1 MTDDAA
7 LYALAHAAQK
17 KAVRARRRKQNTVQ
31 CLRPRQVE
39 PLLSPKQQTGFDAE
53 QRAVQHLQSCGMII
67 VGRNLLSKTGEIDIV
82 AIDKETLVF
91 IEVRHRRSQQY
102 GGALASVNRGKQRRL
117 IKAAHYFLP
126 RIVQRHFAGCT
137 PPCRFDV
144 IGEEAQGLVWIRN
157 AFSA

>member
-1 MTDDAA
+1 MTDDAV

-17 KAVRARRRKQNTVQ
+17 KALRARRRKQNAVQ
-31 CLRPRQVE
+31 CLRLRPAEPRLSPRQ
-39 PLLSPKQQTGFDAE
+39 KIGFDAE
-53 QRAVQHLQSCGMII
+53 QRAADHLQRCGMII

-91 IEVRHRRSQQY
+91 IEVRHRQSQHY
-102 GGALASVNRGKQRRL
+102 GGALASVNRSKQRRL
-117 IKAAHYFLP
+117 IKTAHYFLP
-126 RIVQRHFAGCT
+126 RIVQRHFGGCT

-144 IGEEAQGLVWIRN
+144 IGEEAQGLVWIKN